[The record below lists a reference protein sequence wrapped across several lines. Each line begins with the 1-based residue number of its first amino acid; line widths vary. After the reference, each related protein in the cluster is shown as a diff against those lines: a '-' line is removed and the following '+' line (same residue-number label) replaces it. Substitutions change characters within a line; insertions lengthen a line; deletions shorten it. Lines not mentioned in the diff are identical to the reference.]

1 MTWRL
6 NESVN
11 WNGQEWANN
20 SDDHYIYYYGQEFLR
35 RNGVAFTANETNW
48 NTVLGCILKNDKIIP
63 IDFQGKSLKITVI
76 QVYAP
81 PTKVKVYE
89 VYWFYEDLYYILD
102 QNIKTKKI
110 CFSYRELEY
119 KGMNKKIPGVTGKF
133 GLGVQNEAGE
143 RLKEFWQEKTWV
155 IANTLFKNTRDS
167 STHGHHEM
175 VSTKIRMTIFVAV
188 KDREAL
194 YSWQNQDWKL
204 TVAQIM
210 RSLLWNS
217 DLHWRKQGKP
227 LGRLGLLW
235 LYSRKDK
242 KYSRD

>member
-1 MTWRL
+1 MTSRL

-48 NTVLGCILKNDKIIP
+48 NTVLGCILKNDRIIP

-81 PTKVKVYE
+81 PTNVKVYE
-89 VYWFYEDLYYILD
+89 VDWFYEDLYYILD

-110 CFSYRELEY
+110 CFSYRELEC

-133 GLGVQNEAGE
+133 DLGVQNEAGE
-143 RLKEFWQEKTWV
+143 RLK
-155 IANTLFKNTRDS
+155 
-167 STHGHHEM
+167 
-175 VSTKIRMTIFVAV
+175 
-188 KDREAL
+188 
-194 YSWQNQDWKL
+194 
-204 TVAQIM
+204 
-210 RSLLWNS
+210 
-217 DLHWRKQGKP
+217 
-227 LGRLGLLW
+227 
-235 LYSRKDK
+235 
-242 KYSRD
+242 

>member
-81 PTKVKVYE
+81 PIKVKVYE

-119 KGMNKKIPGVTGKF
+119 KDMNKKIPGVTGKF

-155 IANTLFKNTRDS
+155 IADTLFKIQETILHMNITRWS
-167 STHGHHEM
+167 VLKSEWLCSLQSKIEKLYTVGK
-175 VSTKIRMTIFVAV
+175 TKTG
-188 KDREAL
+188 
-194 YSWQNQDWKL
+194 SW
-204 TVAQIM
+204 
-210 RSLLWNS
+210 
-217 DLHWRKQGKP
+217 
-227 LGRLGLLW
+227 LW
-235 LYSRKDK
+235 LRSWGPYCEIQIWIEESRENH
-242 KYSRD
+242 